1 MVKIHSSGLIVDS
14 DGTVTIPT
22 CRYHREHKAKILYDK
37 DGYEMVCF
45 NYKQYRVHKLVAEL
59 FVPNPD
65 NKPCIDHKNRNRTDN
80 RADNLEWVTV
90 LENNYNKTTTLPVGE
105 RKCDLDKAEY
115 NRRIARNY
123 YHRKK
128 AKGMK

>member
-22 CRYHREHKAKILYDK
+22 CARHKEHKAKILYDR

-45 NYKQYRVHKLVAEL
+45 KYKQYRVHKLVAEL
-59 FVPNPD
+59 FVPNPE
-65 NKPCIDHKNRNRTDN
+65 NKPCIDHKNRIRTDN

-105 RKCDLDKAEY
+105 RKCDLDEAEY
-115 NRRIARNY
+115 NRRRAKDY
-123 YHRKK
+123 YYRKK
-128 AKGMK
+128 AKGKK